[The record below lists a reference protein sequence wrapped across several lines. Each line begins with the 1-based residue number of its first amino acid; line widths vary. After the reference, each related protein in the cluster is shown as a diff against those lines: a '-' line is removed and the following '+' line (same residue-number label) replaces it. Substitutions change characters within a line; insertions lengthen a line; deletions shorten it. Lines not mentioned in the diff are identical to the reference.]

1 MATERAI
8 RAARLVQHE
17 RPLEV
22 TEIPLEDP
30 ADDEVV
36 VEMEFAAVNPLDRYH
51 ALGRVAPELP
61 LPRTLGVEGVGR
73 VNGRRIA
80 LHGYGLGAVR
90 PGLWAEAAVVPKVA
104 GVELPA
110 GVDPRMAAAMG
121 VAGTTAWRT
130 VTEVAGVKA
139 HDRVLVLGASG
150 GVGTMT
156 VSLVK
161 SLGATVWGQ
170 TAHAAKVHAVERCGA
185 DHVLVSADPE
195 TLGAELADF
204 SPTVVFDPLGDGYT
218 AAAVEALALH
228 GRIISFGTSA
238 DPVGELPLRTLYRKG
253 ASILGYGGLTESD
266 EALQRGLAG
275 AIAALAEGRMSVE
288 IDEVIPLDAVND
300 ALDRL
305 AARAA
310 TGKIVLSVGS
320 TAR

>member
-161 SLGATVWGQ
+161 SLGRPSGARPRTPRRCTRSSGAAPTTCSCRPTPRRSARSWPTSRPRSSSTHSATGTRRQ
-170 TAHAAKVHAVERCGA
+170 PSRPSRSTAGSSRSGRAPIRWASS
-185 DHVLVSADPE
+185 LSAPC
-195 TLGAELADF
+195 T
-204 SPTVVFDPLGDGYT
+204 
-218 AAAVEALALH
+218 
-228 GRIISFGTSA
+228 
-238 DPVGELPLRTLYRKG
+238 
-253 ASILGYGGLTESD
+253 
-266 EALQRGLAG
+266 
-275 AIAALAEGRMSVE
+275 
-288 IDEVIPLDAVND
+288 
-300 ALDRL
+300 
-305 AARAA
+305 ARARRSSA
-310 TGKIVLSVGS
+310 TAG
-320 TAR
+320 